1 MSNHHHFLLLCCPGQ
16 GHLNPTLELAKKLTR
31 AAGHVTLATTVRF
44 LRRTTALPAI
54 DNLSYAT
61 FSDGYDDGP
70 DPTADLAVVM
80 SESKRAGS
88 QTLAQLLASL
98 SAEGRPVTFLIYAVL
113 LPWAAAVAREFHLPS
128 AFLSIQ
134 SATTFAI
141 YHRYFNTHDGLYPD
155 KTTPQMFIKLPGL
168 PLFSP
173 NEVPSFLLPDSPF
186 ASVVPTFQEHIQTLE
201 TDPNP
206 LILVNTFDE
215 LEQDSI
221 RAVDHMTVIPIGPLV
236 PSDKNP
242 GQINLFEQ
250 GTDCTQW
257 LDSKPEKSVVYVSF
271 GSMAVLQKKQIEEVF
286 HGLVKSQRPFLWVI
300 RKTEYEG
307 ETRDL
312 IEAELKGNDGLI
324 VPWCSQLE
332 VLRNG
337 SVGCFLTHCG
347 WNSVLESLV
356 AGVPVVGCP
365 QLSDQM
371 TNAKMVEEVWGNGVR
386 AAVNGEGVV
395 EGEEVGRCLQV
406 VMGGGERGEE
416 IRRRCL
422 EWKGLGK
429 GTVVEGGSS
438 HKNFEQFLERL
449 E

>member
-155 KTTPQMFIKLPGL
+155 KTTPQMSIKLPGL

-221 RAVDHMTVIPIGPLV
+221 RAVDHMTNLE
-236 PSDKNP
+236 SDVNV
-242 GQINLFEQ
+242 
-250 GTDCTQW
+250 D
-257 LDSKPEKSVVYVSF
+257 
-271 GSMAVLQKKQIEEVF
+271 
-286 HGLVKSQRPFLWVI
+286 
-300 RKTEYEG
+300 
-307 ETRDL
+307 
-312 IEAELKGNDGLI
+312 I
-324 VPWCSQLE
+324 VPNVKKEHE
-332 VLRNG
+332 VH
-337 SVGCFLTHCG
+337 VDTYF
-347 WNSVLESLV
+347 SLSFRK
-356 AGVPVVGCP
+356 
-365 QLSDQM
+365 L
-371 TNAKMVEEVWGNGVR
+371 
-386 AAVNGEGVV
+386 
-395 EGEEVGRCLQV
+395 
-406 VMGGGERGEE
+406 
-416 IRRRCL
+416 
-422 EWKGLGK
+422 
-429 GTVVEGGSS
+429 
-438 HKNFEQFLERL
+438 
-449 E
+449 